1 MSAGRLW
8 SCASSYLFFQ
18 LTTVHHSL
26 RVCVSGYQPND
37 NNNNNNN
44 TPIRHTS
51 NNSYA
56 RATDSCLTCL
66 MELLLPPSSSHRC
79 HSSSSSSSSS
89 FSCPL
94 VAVMPFS
101 LTNSFLPSLSL
112 PHHLQPFLL
121 TQASSTSLSYPPLPS
136 HLSPGARMSL
146 RSGTLPVLLLRRIRC
161 PLVHHLR
168 AFSCRPANT
177 KTEPNSRP
185 CPES

>member
-1 MSAGRLW
+1 MSASGRLW
-8 SCASSYLFFQ
+8 SCASSYLSFQ

-26 RVCVSGYQPND
+26 RVCVSAYQPS
-37 NNNNNNN
+37 NNNNNN

-51 NNSYA
+51 NHSYA
-56 RATDSCLTCL
+56 RTTDSCLTCL

-79 HSSSSSSSSS
+79 HSSSSSSS

-94 VAVMPFS
+94 VAVMPFF
-101 LTNSFLPSLSL
+101 LTTSFLPSLFL

-146 RSGTLPVLLLRRIRC
+146 RSGTLPILLLRRILC
-161 PLVHHLR
+161 PW
-168 AFSCRPANT
+168 FT
-177 KTEPNSRP
+177 T
-185 CPES
+185 